1 MGGINRKTRSRSR
14 LIRDYMRAVE
24 GTDKLPP
31 ADLEPALMGLYGE
44 VGSVM
49 ASTKKYLR
57 EGTAYSGHRQV
68 LEEEFGDTLWY
79 LTALCRRLGVNVS
92 DVLSDSKNLRDSSNI
107 LAASDRPNNQTS
119 GVLLTSQPSLNNQ
132 TLLNLGRAAA
142 ALLHVRFLDERALD
156 LLHNFTDVYIR
167 SIQSCGLDFSQIV
180 RSNIMKTRG
189 RFLDPD
195 IDNLPVFDNDFP
207 EDERLPQRFE
217 IEFTQRKSGQ
227 CYLRWNGVFIGE
239 PLTDNIENPDHYRFH
254 DVFHFAYA
262 AILHWS
268 PVVRSLTKQKRKS
281 SPKVDETQDGGRA
294 LAIEE
299 GLTAWIFSRA
309 KKFEFFAEHKRV
321 SFDLLKTIQEFVCG
335 YEVEKC
341 PLRLWERAILDGYA
355 VFRQVRDNNGGLIIG
370 DRKARAIVYRAE
382 RD

>member
-14 LIRDYMRAVE
+14 LLRDYMRAVE

-92 DVLSDSKNLRDSSNI
+92 DVLSDSKNLRDSSKI

-119 GVLLTSQPSLNNQ
+119 GILLTSQPSLNNQ
-132 TLLNLGRAAA
+132 TLLNLGGAAA

-167 SIQSCGLDFSQIV
+167 SIQS
-180 RSNIMKTRG
+180 
-189 RFLDPD
+189 
-195 IDNLPVFDNDFP
+195 
-207 EDERLPQRFE
+207 
-217 IEFTQRKSGQ
+217 
-227 CYLRWNGVFIGE
+227 W
-239 PLTDNIENPDHYRFH
+239 
-254 DVFHFAYA
+254 
-262 AILHWS
+262 W
-268 PVVRSLTKQKRKS
+268 
-281 SPKVDETQDGGRA
+281 
-294 LAIEE
+294 
-299 GLTAWIFSRA
+299 
-309 KKFEFFAEHKRV
+309 
-321 SFDLLKTIQEFVCG
+321 
-335 YEVEKC
+335 
-341 PLRLWERAILDGYA
+341 LRLFANRS
-355 VFRQVRDNNGGLIIG
+355 Q
-370 DRKARAIVYRAE
+370 
-382 RD
+382 